1 MKFDTLA
8 DFDISV
14 VNQIIGDMPTDFTE
28 NTNALY
34 NYTFLIEVLNSLPV
48 EYKDKTI
55 SEVIEELKKKKINL
69 VGFRR

>member
-1 MKFDTLA
+1 MMHED
-8 DFDISV
+8 
-14 VNQIIGDMPTDFTE
+14 
-28 NTNALY
+28 TNALY